1 MDLNTKQ
8 ATLALLGEMAGTTI
22 LVTAYSLGI
31 QDYGMG
37 TVMIYFMLVILLYP
51 ISGAHLNP
59 AVTLGQQVSSG
70 SVKDLR
76 FVAVV
81 VIAQLLGG
89 LIAMTISMLFRG
101 FGTIAFPTFQNPIPP
116 IATALGTLPGQS
128 NAALVVFFGSAFFTA
143 FYVMVTLF
151 SRTKADRT
159 AFTVA
164 LPSAI
169 ALYFANL
176 LTSVSA
182 GGYNN
187 PVVALVI
194 DIQNKKYTLFS
205 GNTAIPG
212 AYEWAMIFG
221 AIAGGLLAGIA
232 CMFLE
237 KVTAKIKEDEMS

>member
-1 MDLNTKQ
+1 
-8 ATLALLGEMAGTTI
+8 
-22 LVTAYSLGI
+22 
-31 QDYGMG
+31 
-37 TVMIYFMLVILLYP
+37 
-51 ISGAHLNP
+51 
-59 AVTLGQQVSSG
+59 
-70 SVKDLR
+70 
-76 FVAVV
+76 
-81 VIAQLLGG
+81 
-89 LIAMTISMLFRG
+89 
-101 FGTIAFPTFQNPIPP
+101 
-116 IATALGTLPGQS
+116 
-128 NAALVVFFGSAFFTA
+128 
-143 FYVMVTLF
+143 MVTLS

-176 LTSVSA
+176 LTAISA

-194 DIQNKKYTLFS
+194 DIQNKKYTLFA
-205 GNTAIPG
+205 GNAAIPG

-237 KVTAKIKEDEMS
+237 KATAKIKEDEMSEITDSNPNAEVEQQLATSLYLQGKYEPLTQEESREMDF